1 MFQILNSSSKFR
13 ALNSQFHIP
22 FLILNSPFPIQA
34 LNSDFKILYSR
45 FPSSFSIPDSFPHSQ
60 FPIPHSSSKFRL
72 QNSLFPI
79 PFLIPN
85 SQFPI
90 SNSSSVFAFLK
101 DQYLCSMLIKSP
113 SVGLFISGLLC
124 TIGCASPKAP
134 TGGPKDMIP
143 PAIIEKEST
152 PNKQTNF
159 HEKEITIL
167 FDEWITMKDVYT
179 QLVVSPLMPHD
190 PDIKQKGKGI
200 IIKLPDS
207 LKTETTYTINFGNS
221 IADLNEGNILEN
233 YSFIFSTGKNL
244 DSIRLTGIVTNA
256 LTLKPVDGVWVM
268 LYPVG
273 EDSAVYKRKPEY
285 LAKTNKDGRWTISNV
300 RSDSFKI
307 VALKDDN
314 QNFLYDQE
322 GELFGWQD
330 SIVYTSQPLVL
341 LSELKV
347 FPRENRN
354 VIKEIINVA
363 PGWLKVVSNAPYPKP
378 VPVFLPA
385 IDSSMMIWDGDT
397 LQVFYSP
404 AKNYA
409 GYAILENDSTKIK
422 ASTSPS
428 LINKPAGVKISS
440 IKLRPGSQVSIIS
453 ELPLLSVDTSRILLS
468 QDSFGIIPYRIEKDM
483 HDPRRLDMRAIWI
496 EKMKYN
502 LTLLPGAITDYWG
515 RSNDTARQT
524 LVITGTD
531 QYGDLTMTI
540 DGLDSTK
547 QYVLL
552 IKAGEQI
559 SDTFVIEHQSGTQ
572 LVKKG
577 LQPGKYTLE
586 MIEDSN
592 QNGVW
597 DTGNYQKKRQP
608 ERKMMFIPDNLR
620 AGWELEVKVTWNLK

>member
-1 MFQILNSSSKFR
+1 MF
-13 ALNSQFHIP
+13 
-22 FLILNSPFPIQA
+22 
-34 LNSDFKILYSR
+34 
-45 FPSSFSIPDSFPHSQ
+45 
-60 FPIPHSSSKFRL
+60 
-72 QNSLFPI
+72 
-79 PFLIPN
+79 
-85 SQFPI
+85 
-90 SNSSSVFAFLK
+90 
-101 DQYLCSMLIKSP
+101 IKSH
-113 SVGLFISGLLC
+113 LGLLLISALFC
-124 TIGCASPKAP
+124 LYACASPKAP
-134 TGGPKDMIP
+134 TGGLKDSKP
-143 PAIIEKEST
+143 PVIIEKEST

-200 IIKLPDS
+200 IIRLPDS
-207 LKTETTYTINFGNS
+207 LKAETTYTINFGNS

-233 YSFIFSTGKNL
+233 YSFIFSTGDNL

-256 LTLKPVDGVWVM
+256 LTLKPADGVWVM

-285 LAKTNKDGRWTISNV
+285 LAKTNKDGRWTMSNV
-300 RSDSFKI
+300 RGDSFNI

-322 GELFGWQD
+322 GELFGWRD
-330 SIVYTSQPLVL
+330 STVFTSQPLVQI
-341 LSELKV
+341 SELRV

-354 VIKEIINVA
+354 VIKEIFNVA
-363 PGWLKVVSNAPYPKP
+363 PGRLKVVINAPYPKQ
-378 VPVFLPA
+378 VPVFVPA

-397 LQVFYSP
+397 LQVYYNP
-404 AKNYA
+404 AKNYG

-422 ASTSPS
+422 ASSSPS
-428 LINKPAGVKISS
+428 LVNKPAGIRISS
-440 IKLRPGSQVSIIS
+440 VRLRPGSQVSIIS
-453 ELPLLSVDTSRILLS
+453 ELPLLSVDTSRIKLS
-468 QDSFGIIPYRIEKDM
+468 QDSFGIIPYKIEKDI
-483 HDPRRLDMRAIWI
+483 HDIRRFDLSAGWI
-496 EKMKYN
+496 EKMRYH

-515 RSNDTARQT
+515 RSNDTVKQI
-524 LVITGTD
+524 LFVTGPD

-540 DGLDSTK
+540 DGLDSSK

-559 SDTFVIEHQSGTQ
+559 SDTFVIEHQSATQ

-577 LQPGKYTLE
+577 LSPGKYTLE
-586 MIEDSN
+586 LIEDLN

-597 DTGNYQKKRQP
+597 DTGDYHKKRQP
-608 ERKMMFIPDNLR
+608 ERKMIFMPDNLR
-620 AGWELEVKVTWNLK
+620 AGWELEAKVTWNLK